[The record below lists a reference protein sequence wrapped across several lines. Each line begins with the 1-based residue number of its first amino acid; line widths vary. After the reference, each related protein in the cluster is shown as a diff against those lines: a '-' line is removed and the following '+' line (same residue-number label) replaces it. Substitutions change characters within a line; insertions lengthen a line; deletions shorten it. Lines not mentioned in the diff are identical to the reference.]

1 MNPDRWS
8 VDTQPNSP
16 TWPLSCRQNLDMP
29 LPSGNLDHWY
39 LTPMNGMQ
47 SATSVGESGASQEQD
62 IEPRL
67 VIYTVGNEYPMD
79 GRHCATSSGESCAL
93 KRLDNWAH

>member
-1 MNPDRWS
+1 MFVDKERDRIIF
-8 VDTQPNSP
+8 
-16 TWPLSCRQNLDMP
+16 L
-29 LPSGNLDHWY
+29 SGNLDHWY